1 MVCENT
7 EEKMNNKSECCDNL
21 DSECN
26 CHEHNHE
33 CKHEHHHNDNE
44 YHKEHHDKCNK
55 ENDNECKKDNENNE
69 KQNVSPEVLA
79 EKLLELN
86 DKYIRLYSEYN
97 NYRRRTDQEK
107 TRLFDEGALKILKM
121 ILPVVDDFQRAFDNF
136 KINNIEV
143 DKGIELIYNNLFN
156 ILKKNNIS
164 MIDVKIGDD
173 YDDKFHEAIL
183 TQPVDSPDKNDKII
197 SIIENGYI
205 MNKNVIRYTK
215 VILGK
220 HE

>member
-1 MVCENT
+1 MIDEDIEN
-7 EEKMNNKSECCDNL
+7 KMSDKSGCSD
-21 DSECN
+21 DSDHKCS

-33 CKHEHHHNDNE
+33 CKHEHNHNAC
-44 YHKEHHDKCNK
+44 HKEHNH
-55 ENDNECKKDNENNE
+55 ECKEDDENKE

-79 EKLLELN
+79 EKLLEMN

-107 TRLFDEGALKILKM
+107 TRLFDEGSLKILKM

-164 MIDVKIGDD
+164 MIEVKVGDD

-205 MNKNVIRYTK
+205 MNKDVIRYTK